1 MLRLLKSWLGS
12 TQIEEGTKVVKSK
25 NNMRM
30 ILFALILFLMTF
42 ASAEGV
48 IHQQTEPET
57 PLQQQLYDI
66 TLEQTSCLF
75 DVITNSDIL
84 DEAHELNAISD
95 ELYFTGMI
103 GGDSAFDIVAI
114 KPTTP
119 EISCSTF
126 SFDEILQAYPE
137 GSPGAKYTG
146 FKNTVQYPI
155 TAPEEAILL
164 AQQECSINYSEIALA
179 YDEGRA
185 IWQVIF
191 FPVSENGHITL
202 GGDQSVYLDTN
213 GITQLIVYG
222 E

>member
-1 MLRLLKSWLGS
+1 MPGVPIDRALYHRD
-12 TQIEEGTKVVKSK
+12 EH
-25 NNMRM
+25 NP
-30 ILFALILFLMTF
+30 IL
-42 ASAEGV
+42 
-48 IHQQTEPET
+48 EP
-57 PLQQQLYDI
+57 
-66 TLEQTSCLF
+66 
-75 DVITNSDIL
+75 V
-84 DEAHELNAISD
+84 
-95 ELYFTGMI
+95 
-103 GGDSAFDIVAI
+103 
-114 KPTTP
+114 
-119 EISCSTF
+119 
-126 SFDEILQAYPE
+126 YPE